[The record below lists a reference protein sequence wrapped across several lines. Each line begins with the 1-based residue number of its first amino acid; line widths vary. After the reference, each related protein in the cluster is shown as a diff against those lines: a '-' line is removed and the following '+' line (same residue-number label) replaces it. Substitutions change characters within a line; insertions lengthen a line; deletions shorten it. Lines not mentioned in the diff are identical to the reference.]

1 MKRGSPDFCKGKYSD
16 PSLTTS
22 QVDDDSNNDDDK
34 DDDADDDDA
43 APDGD
48 SQVAP
53 LSGGAVVR
61 LIWVIKENIPGQS
74 GLNDVASLTVVVRS
88 LVLGGV

>member
-1 MKRGSPDFCKGKYSD
+1 MN

-22 QVDDDSNNDDDK
+22 QVDDDSNDDDDK

-53 LSGGAVVR
+53 LTGGAVER
-61 LIWVIKENIPGQS
+61 LIWPIKQNVPGQS
-74 GLNDVASLTVVVRS
+74 GLDDGASLTVVV
-88 LVLGGV
+88 